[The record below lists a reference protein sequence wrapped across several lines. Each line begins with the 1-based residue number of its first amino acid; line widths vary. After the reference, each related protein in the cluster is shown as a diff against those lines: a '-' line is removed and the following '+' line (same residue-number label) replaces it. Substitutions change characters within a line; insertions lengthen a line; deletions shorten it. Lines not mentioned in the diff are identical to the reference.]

1 MTAEAQCPV
10 MHGPGVGGTQNDDWW
25 PNQLNLRVLDQ
36 NPPSG
41 NPMDEDFDYAQAFA
55 TLNLQEVKADLTK
68 VMTDSQEWWP
78 ADNGHYGHSS
88 FAWPGTRQA
97 PTAPL
102 TVAVAVATVCSVSR
116 R

>member
-1 MTAEAQCPV
+1 MTTEAQCPV

-55 TLNLQEVKADLTK
+55 TLNLEEVKADLTK

-78 ADNGHYGHSS
+78 ADYGH
-88 FAWPGTRQA
+88 
-97 PTAPL
+97 
-102 TVAVAVATVCSVSR
+102 
-116 R
+116 